1 MFEQNKLYILEENDS
16 RQKKIKTIVRIKNS
30 LRYQKKNIY
39 IYIFMNR

>member
-30 LRYQKKNIY
+30 LRYEKQKKKERKIY
-39 IYIFMNR
+39 L